1 MPGMPVAAKGPDG
14 LVHREPEFV
23 LRRVVGY

>member
-1 MPGMPVAAKGPDG
+1 MPFAAKGPDG